1 MSGKPSAEG
10 ISKASG
16 QYFLNCAADLPIRG
30 CLGKKANKH
39 KGLAGCLPE
48 RCLRLAPLYETFC
61 QLSLAV
67 TLTLATVMRR
77 ADAVCCLM

>member
-30 CLGKKANKH
+30 CLGKKAHKH
-39 KGLAGCLPE
+39 KGLDGPLPA
-48 RCLRLAPLYETFC
+48 RCLRLAPFYATFC
-61 QLSLAV
+61 QLSPSV
-67 TLTLATVMRR
+67 IFTLATVMRR